1 MQYSPKSVYV
11 SRRSFISSLSSLKIQ
26 EIVRN
31 TLRRTIMTL
40 RSVLEPRLSQRYVGN
55 YQKTRFGRHYEA
67 MNTSRA
73 LYSPPQREIRRL
85 VASDRSLV
93 RALSPDFPRRPRRS
107 SELENHRDV
116 GPYRWPSFFWHH
128 YGWFEL
134 LAEAEYRSDA
144 PNSSR

>member
-1 MQYSPKSVYV
+1 MP
-11 SRRSFISSLSSLKIQ
+11 F
-26 EIVRN
+26 
-31 TLRRTIMTL
+31 
-40 RSVLEPRLSQRYVGN
+40 RSVLEPRLSQRYVDN

-67 MNTSRA
+67 MNTSMA
-73 LYSPPQREIRRL
+73 LYSTPQREIRRL

-93 RALSPDFPRRPRRS
+93 RALSPDFPRRS

-128 YGWFEL
+128 YGRFEL

-144 PNSSR
+144 PNPSR

>member
-1 MQYSPKSVYV
+1 MA
-11 SRRSFISSLSSLKIQ
+11 
-26 EIVRN
+26 
-31 TLRRTIMTL
+31 LRR
-40 RSVLEPRLSQRYVGN
+40 VLEPRLSQRYVDN
-55 YQKTRFGRHYEA
+55 YQKTRFGRYYEA

-73 LYSPPQREIRRL
+73 LYPPPPQRKIKRL
-85 VASDRSLV
+85 VVSDRCLV